1 MEKDWVQNIALYDN
15 AERRVNIPYFSF
27 YKQRVIYVSFSSNY
41 GYYSLT
47 QICISIY
54 IHKAATAIN
63 WIAIFFVGKVL
74 LIILSVFISRTSFH
88 FLTIHFCSEIGFSN
102 ISINRDLTKAKKKPE
117 FHPYLIEY
125 SQHKTGKH
133 NRN

>member
-1 MEKDWVQNIALYDN
+1 MEKDWIQNIALYDN

-54 IHKAATAIN
+54 IHEAATAIN
-63 WIAIFFVGKVL
+63 WIAIFFAGKVL
-74 LIILSVFISRTSFH
+74 LIILSVFYFKNVIPFFDYP
-88 FLTIHFCSEIGFSN
+88 FLF
-102 ISINRDLTKAKKKPE
+102 
-117 FHPYLIEY
+117 
-125 SQHKTGKH
+125 
-133 NRN
+133 